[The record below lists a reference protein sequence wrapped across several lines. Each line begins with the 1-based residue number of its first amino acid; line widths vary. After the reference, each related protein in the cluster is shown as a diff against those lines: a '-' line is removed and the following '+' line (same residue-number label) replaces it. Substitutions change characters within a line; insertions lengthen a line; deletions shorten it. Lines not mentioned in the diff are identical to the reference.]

1 MSSDCY
7 PSPVLHAIQAGEES
21 GGNITVPT
29 SRTLSKEKESR
40 VLEELNINKRV
51 QGITGKILELK
62 RQKRGLDKNIVKLEQ
77 ELERIFDGA
86 GIECL
91 EIEFGMLVRRK
102 REQGYEWVVEI

>member
-1 MSSDCY
+1 M
-7 PSPVLHAIQAGEES
+7 
-21 GGNITVPT
+21 
-29 SRTLSKEKESR
+29 
-40 VLEELNINKRV
+40 
-51 QGITGKILELK
+51 
-62 RQKRGLDKNIVKLEQ
+62 KLEQ